1 MERFVITI
9 ARGYGSGGRRVGG
22 LLARELGIKYYD
34 GERINAL
41 ASEKS
46 GISEELFNLADER
59 VKSGVFSRPKQYDGT
74 LITPD
79 SKKFTSEDNLF
90 NYQAQVMKELAAA
103 ESCVIVGRCA
113 DHVLKGTK
121 NLFRLFIHADPETCI
136 RNTMEVTGIASREE
150 AERLIKK
157 TDREREIYYKARTG
171 RDWNF
176 VGNYDLI
183 LDTTDMD
190 FETCKKIICGYVKI
204 RMDEI

>member
-9 ARGYGSGGRRVGG
+9 ARGYGSGGRRVGEM
-22 LLARELGIKYYD
+22 LSKELGIRYYD

-59 VKSGVFSRPKQYDGT
+59 VKSGVFNRPKQYDGT

-79 SKKFTSEDNLF
+79 SRKFTSEDNLF
-90 NYQAQVMKELAAA
+90 SYQAQVIKELAAA

-113 DHVLKGTK
+113 DYVLKGTK
-121 NLFRLFIHADPETCI
+121 NLFRIFIHADPETCI
-136 RNTMEVTGIASREE
+136 RNTMEVTGITSREE
-150 AERLIKK
+150 ADKRIRRI
-157 TDREREIYYKARTG
+157 DHERELYYKARTG
-171 RDWNF
+171 ADWEF

-183 LDTTDMD
+183 LDTSNMD
-190 FETCKKIICGYVKI
+190 FETCKRIICGYVKT
-204 RMDEI
+204 RLGAL

>member
-9 ARGYGSGGRRVGG
+9 ARGYGSGGRRVGEM
-22 LLARELGIKYYD
+22 LSKELGIKYYD

-59 VKSGVFSRPKQYDGT
+59 VKNGMFSRPKQYDGT

-79 SKKFTSEDNLF
+79 SRKFTSEDNLF
-90 NYQAQVMKELAAA
+90 SYQAQIIKELAAA

-113 DHVLKGTK
+113 DYVLRGTK
-121 NLFRLFIHADPETCI
+121 NLFRIFIHADPETCI
-136 RNTMEVTGIASREE
+136 RNTMEVTGIATREE
-150 AERLIKK
+150 AEKRIKK

-171 RDWNF
+171 NDWEF

-183 LDTTDMD
+183 LDTSNMD
-190 FETCKKIICGYVKI
+190 FRICMKIICGYVKI
-204 RMDEI
+204 RMEA

>member
-1 MERFVITI
+1 MEQFVITI
-9 ARGYGSGGRRVGG
+9 ARGYGSGGRKVGEM
-22 LLARELGIKYYD
+22 LSKTLGIKYYD

-59 VKSGVFSRPKQYDGT
+59 VKNGMFSRPKQYDGS

-79 SKKFTSEDNLF
+79 SRKFTSEDNLF
-90 NYQAQVMKELAAA
+90 NYQAQIIKELAAA

-113 DHVLKGTK
+113 DYVLKGTK
-121 NLFRLFIHADPETCI
+121 NLFRVFIHADPETCI
-136 RNTMEVTGIASREE
+136 RNTMEVTGITSREE
-150 AERLIKK
+150 AEKRIKK

-171 RDWNF
+171 SDWEF

-183 LDTTDMD
+183 LDTSNMD
-190 FETCKKIICGYVKI
+190 FETCMKIICGYVKI
-204 RMDEI
+204 RMEA